1 MRALH
6 GQRGSAR
13 DLLGGQPLSQT
24 QRQPPHTALR
34 QEQRDALLRRHS
46 SGRSE
51 DAWKRRPRK
60 GWVCEQQQHSG
71 EIQLFQQ
78 PIDSISSQLSSPS
91 QVGRLAA
98 ASSPSSSSNS
108 KPSPASSLQCR
119 TGLPTQGDM
128 IVSGTVDEFAGLAV
142 AERPDT
148 SRNSD
153 VDYLAVGLLP
163 TPLLFLLAP

>member
-6 GQRGSAR
+6 GQRFAPDCPTGFA
-13 DLLGGQPLSQT
+13 QAPSQA
-24 QRQPPHTALR
+24 QRQIPHAALR
-34 QEQRDALLRRHS
+34 LEHDAWHARHG

-60 GWVCEQQQHSG
+60 GCTCEQHSG
-71 EIQLFQQ
+71 DCQLSQQ
-78 PIDSISSQLSSPS
+78 SIATSSKQRSSPS
-91 QVGRLAA
+91 QMGHPAA
-98 ASSPSSSSNS
+98 PASTSSSDNRA
-108 KPSPASSLQCR
+108 SPASSLQCR

-128 IVSGTVDEFAGLAV
+128 VVSGTGDEFAGLQV

-153 VDYLAVGLLP
+153 VDYLAVRRLATPPSP
-163 TPLLFLLAP
+163 TAP